1 MTRFEYLDDPQES
14 TSTGKPQKKPRFTSK
29 IMAEQFK
36 GQTIEH
42 VESLYIRKETMK
54 AASQATQYS
63 EHDSV
68 SELVEDLLLQWLIKK
83 KSNT

>member
-1 MTRFEYLDDPQES
+1 MTRFEYLGEPQES
-14 TSTGKPQKKPRFTSK
+14 TSTEKPQKKQRFSSK
-29 IMAEQFK
+29 TMAQQFK
-36 GQTIEH
+36 GQTVEH

-83 KSNT
+83 KTNT